1 MKGTRKPA
9 AFLAG
14 HPVAV
19 YILEF
24 WTASAAAYGLL
35 LLYPRHRLVWAMT
48 SIALVLSVKS
58 SDSQKLIY
66 DRIKANVLG
75 AAVGGV
81 LMPVPLPDFLLFCAA
96 VCCTVLGCKYLGIYP
111 TVRTALVALVVVMIP
126 PYEEGRTMVAVER
139 VSCVAIGCLIALAV
153 TWLFDLLLGK
163 KAAPEEKPA
172 AGGA

>member
-9 AFLAG
+9 ASLAG

-58 SDSQKLIY
+58 SESKKSIY
-66 DRIKANVLG
+66 GRIKANVLG
-75 AAVGGV
+75 AAVGGI
-81 LMPVPLPDFLLFCAA
+81 LMLVPLPDFVLFCAG
-96 VCCTVLGCKYLGIYP
+96 VCCTVFCCKYLGIYSV
-111 TVRTALVALVVVMIP
+111 VRTALVALVIVMIP
-126 PYEEGRTMVAVER
+126 AYEEGRTIAAVER
-139 VSCVAIGCLIALAV
+139 VSCVAIGCLIAFAV
-153 TWLFDLLLGK
+153 TWLFDCILGK
-163 KAAPEEKPA
+163 IEAPEEKPS

>member
-1 MKGTRKPA
+1 MKGTWKEA
-9 AFLAG
+9 ASRAD
-14 HPVAV
+14 HPVTV

-58 SDSQKLIY
+58 PDSKKLIY

-81 LMPVPLPDFLLFCAA
+81 LMPVPLPDFLLFCTG

-111 TVRTALVALVVVMIP
+111 IVRTALVALVIVMLP
-126 PYEEGRTMVAVER
+126 SYEEGRTIVAAER

-153 TWLFDLLLGK
+153 TWLFDRILGK
-163 KAAPEEKPA
+163 IAAAKEKPA

>member
-1 MKGTRKPA
+1 MKRTSKPA

-14 HPVAV
+14 HPVVV

-24 WTASAAAYGLL
+24 WAASAAAYGLL

-58 SDSQKLIY
+58 SESKKLIY

-75 AAVGGV
+75 AVVGGL
-81 LMPVPLPDFLLFCAA
+81 LMLVPLPDSVLFCAG
-96 VCCTVLGCKYLGIYP
+96 VCCTVFCCKYLGIYP
-111 TVRTALVALVVVMIP
+111 VVRTALVALVIVMIP
-126 PYEEGRTMVAVER
+126 AYEEGRMIVAVER

-153 TWLFDLLLGK
+153 TWLFDFLLGK
-163 KAAPEEKPA
+163 IAAPEEKPA